1 MLTIVPYA
9 RLNMFREV
17 TTALGFFFVIFAAI
31 ASGQPVPPT
40 PGEATFTIFLRSNS
54 SGIERSRVERT
65 ETGWLIH
72 GNGRMTAPIDLE
84 TSRFEIEYDTNW
96 EPLRLDVDGSREG
109 TSFRLNSVFRSS
121 EIVNELQE
129 GTDIFTS
136 EDRIQ
141 PASVVL
147 PNFFFSAYEAL
158 AVRLG
163 ATAPGSHLSIYVAP
177 HGYITATID
186 TVSTQQ
192 LETASGTLHARI
204 YGLTFNDPQQPL
216 RTEIWVDQYQRLMRV
231 SMPTAFIEVAR
242 DDIISVSTRLTSNP
256 HPGDE
261 DTRVASSGFSLAAT
275 VTTPV
280 DIPEPPNGRWPAIL
294 LVPGSDINDRDGT
307 RSGIPIFR
315 QLANTLADNGIMVMR
330 YDKRGVGQSGG
341 RSESAGL
348 DDYAE
353 DVRQLVR
360 HLERR
365 PDVDRDRLSVVG
377 YGDGGWVS
385 LIAARRENKIKGVGL
400 IATAGTSGDAFTLE
414 QQKIILDNIGV
425 TETERQE
432 KIDLQQRIHR
442 AVLGDESWN
451 DIPNAMRMRA
461 DTAWFKSVLSFDPAD
476 VIRRVR
482 QPLLVVH
489 GELDQEVPPH
499 HADRIEQLAGERRRR
514 SSTTEIAKLEG
525 LNHVLVQ
532 TTADDRQNYGMVTNQ
547 QVSHTVSETL
557 VEWINKT
564 LLD

>member
-109 TSFRLNSVFRSS
+109 TSFRLHSVFRSS

>member
-17 TTALGFFFVIFAAI
+17 TTALGFFFVTFAAI

-136 EDRIQ
+136 KDRIQ
-141 PASVVL
+141 PASIVL

-242 DDIISVSTRLTSNP
+242 DDIISVSTRLTSSP

-294 LVPGSDINDRDGT
+294 LVPSSDINDRDGT
-307 RSGIPIFR
+307 KSGIPIFR

-414 QQKIILDNIGV
+414 QQEIILDNIGV

-442 AVLGDESWN
+442 AVLGDEGWN

-482 QPLLVVH
+482 QPLLVIH

>member
-96 EPLRLDVDGSREG
+96 EPLRLDVEGSREG
-109 TSFRLNSVFRSS
+109 TSFRLHSVFRSS

-242 DDIISVSTRLTSNP
+242 DDIISVSTRLTSSP